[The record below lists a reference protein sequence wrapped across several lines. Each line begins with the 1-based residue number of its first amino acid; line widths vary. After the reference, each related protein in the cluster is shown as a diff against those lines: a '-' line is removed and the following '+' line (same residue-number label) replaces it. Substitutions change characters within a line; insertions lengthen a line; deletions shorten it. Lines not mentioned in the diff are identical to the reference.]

1 MLTLTGTV
9 KAAIQTGGQ
18 RNGKGELV
26 PVRNLVQVEVEDHNG
41 RFRLVDLYVDDLAPY
56 LAKRGAEVSIPVR
69 AWAQGVPVNFSVA
82 G

>member
-18 RNGKGELV
+18 RNSKGELV
-26 PVRNLVQVEVEDHNG
+26 PVRNLVQIEVEDGTG
-41 RFRLVDLYVDDLAPY
+41 RFRLVDLYVPDLAPY
-56 LAKRGAEVSIPVR
+56 AGKRGAEVSIPVR